1 MSSKKAL
8 SSRKSLVENYT
19 DRDRDLQRS
28 QIRLMEEEILQLEQ
42 RLDALEDA
50 MTEEVLQDAF
60 QQHAAEVELV
70 LKEKTWS
77 EVEDTLKKM
86 LLESVIALMA
96 FHKYP
101 VPNESTLVK
110 RVKDFYTTRR
120 STSLIKADPERR
132 KQRRVTLKRSRLIHA
147 ARDKVVR
154 DAIESGELTA
164 DDKESIEKLRS
175 SVAMVPLS
183 DVDVASDEEERATF
197 EKQRLLHLSRA
208 RAVRAAHRSEE
219 LV

>member
-8 SSRKSLVENYT
+8 SSRKSLVENDT

-28 QIRLMEEEILQLEQ
+28 QIRLMEERILQLEQ

-50 MTEEVLQDAF
+50 MAEVNIHIAEGETPQTTKAAKSRVPLEVVQDAF

-77 EVEDTLKKM
+77 EVEDTLKKK

-101 VPNESTLVK
+101 VPNESTFVK

-132 KQRRVTLKRSRLIHA
+132 KSY
-147 ARDKVVR
+147 VR
-154 DAIESGELTA
+154 P
-164 DDKESIEKLRS
+164 LRWY
-175 SVAMVPLS
+175 
-183 DVDVASDEEERATF
+183 RCQT
-197 EKQRLLHLSRA
+197 
-208 RAVRAAHRSEE
+208 
-219 LV
+219 

>member
-8 SSRKSLVENYT
+8 SSRKSLVENDT

-28 QIRLMEEEILQLEQ
+28 QIRLMEERILQLEQ

-50 MTEEVLQDAF
+50 MAEVNIHIAEG
-60 QQHAAEVELV
+60 AEVELV

-77 EVEDTLKKM
+77 EVEDTLKKK

-101 VPNESTLVK
+101 VPNESTFVK

-132 KQRRVTLKRSRLIHA
+132 KSY
-147 ARDKVVR
+147 VR
-154 DAIESGELTA
+154 P
-164 DDKESIEKLRS
+164 LRWY
-175 SVAMVPLS
+175 
-183 DVDVASDEEERATF
+183 RCQT
-197 EKQRLLHLSRA
+197 
-208 RAVRAAHRSEE
+208 
-219 LV
+219 